1 MLPFYPSGAAAG
13 IAVAAGLAAFRAPR
27 AGLALALAAP
37 VFPLGNV
44 SLGLALVYGAV
55 ALAWLALSWRD
66 ARFGL
71 AFLAGPLLA
80 PIGLLALVP
89 VAVAGSRGAAR
100 RAAQALAA
108 VAVAAVAA
116 GLRGWDLPFRQG
128 AVPPLDLQG
137 ADSAATATAAL
148 VEAVP
153 ARSRPR
159 GARARRDRRRT
170 AVCPHPVAD
179 RRPRRRRARGHA
191 PRGAVRTGSAA
202 RRSRLAHLRRA
213 RAQVRALD
221 SSAGGTVPLTE

>member
-13 IAVAAGLAAFRAPR
+13 IAVAAGLAAFRSPR

-80 PIGLLALVP
+80 PLGLLALVP

-153 ARSRPR
+153 PGLALEALALAAIAVALPMPARRGGSPASAPARSRRRSSPR
-159 GARARRDRRRT
+159 
-170 AVCPHPVAD
+170 P
-179 RRPRRRRARGHA
+179 PRRLCRSSQPSGSPA
-191 PRGAVRTGSAA
+191 PGSC
-202 RRSRLAHLRRA
+202 SSPSIRLVGWGNL
-213 RAQVRALD
+213 
-221 SSAGGTVPLTE
+221 SP